1 MGIIDTTDREL
12 ARLIHANAKVMAMFT
27 TDQSA
32 ACEQLRAV
40 FEQFATNQAYGNIA
54 FLRLPSEASPAAR
67 QTMGTLVAPFFVT
80 YSRGCLVYSDTLS
93 TEQQVRGV
101 LHALYAHL

>member
-32 ACEQLRAV
+32 ACEQLRPV
-40 FEQFATNQAYGNIA
+40 FELFATNQAYGNIA
-54 FLRLPSEASPAAR
+54 FLRLPSEASPAAH
-67 QTMGTLVAPFFVT
+67 QPMGTLVAPFFVT

-101 LHALYAHL
+101 LNALYAHL